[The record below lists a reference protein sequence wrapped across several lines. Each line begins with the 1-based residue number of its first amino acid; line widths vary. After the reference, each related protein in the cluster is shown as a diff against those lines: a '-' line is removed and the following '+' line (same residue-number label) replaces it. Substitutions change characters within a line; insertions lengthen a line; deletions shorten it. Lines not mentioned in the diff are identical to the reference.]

1 MSTKQQPNEF
11 LDSSSGENL
20 DGNDQRSAAG
30 SAGSALTSDAPDPQA
45 CLAYAFTARKGTAAR
60 TAGGPAF
67 APTSRCEA
75 CAGTA
80 VAAFVLTT
88 SYAACAATAV
98 GRNSACHAAM
108 SALGA
113 AVPCPGLSRI

>member
-1 MSTKQQPNEF
+1 MVVANANAFAATPCASTI
-11 LDSSSGENL
+11 G
-20 DGNDQRSAAG
+20 AA
-30 SAGSALTSDAPDPQA
+30 ADALCAALLAWT